1 MCTAIFDNKH
11 GSFFGRTLDLE
22 YSLGQE
28 VVRTERGSRLSFI
41 YEGKIESG
49 FAFIGMAHKAKREDG
64 GEDIPLY
71 FDGMNECGLAIAA
84 LNFFGLAHY
93 TPKADRCRNLASFEV
108 IPYILAT
115 CGNIDCVRK
124 LLLGANITAD
134 SFSRELPPTPLHF
147 MVADRRGAIVIEQT
161 ESGLKIH
168 DDPVGVMTNSPAFDY
183 HMLKLSEYSY
193 LSPYQPKNDLSP
205 QTSLPLFSRG
215 LGAIGLPGDFS
226 SSSRFIRAC
235 FLKNHTLMP
244 EGDRLGDPGENAA
257 RDRFLHIMSGVSVPL
272 GCVMTTENKPV
283 CTVYSSVCDLDKL
296 AYHHFSY
303 TEREIRTVF
312 L

>member
-1 MCTAIFDNKH
+1 MCTAIFDNKY

-71 FDGMNECGLAIAA
+71 FDGMNECGLAVAA
-84 LNFFGLAHY
+84 LNFFGFAHY
-93 TPKADRCRNLASFEV
+93 TKKADRCRNLASFEV

-124 LLLGANITAD
+124 LLFGANITAD
-134 SFSRELPPTPLHF
+134 SFSHELPPTPLHF
-147 MVADRRGAIVIEQT
+147 MVADRQGAIVIEQT

-168 DDPVGVMTNSPAFDY
+168 DDPVGVMTNSPVFDY

-193 LSPYQPKNDLSP
+193 LSPYQPENDLSP
-205 QTSLPLFSRG
+205 QTSLSLFSRG

-244 EGDRLGDPGENAA
+244 ERDRLGALGENTA

-283 CTVYSSVCDLDKL
+283 CAVYSSVCDLDKL